1 MQKKLTNVVAQ
12 QQGSLLY
19 QIFKSLPKP
28 EDTLWTKQLVQ
39 LPRVTFITIYGFLVD
54 RKVILPKVKVLLIY
68 EQESQFRMTWK
79 MAVFCHVM
87 KFLAY
92 QLSIA

>member
-1 MQKKLTNVVAQ
+1 VITLVIFSIIIVEFYIRYGWNDFLVDPDRGLNVQKKLTNVVAQ

-39 LPRVTFITIYGFLVD
+39 LPRVTFITIYL
-54 RKVILPKVKVLLIY
+54 
-68 EQESQFRMTWK
+68 E
-79 MAVFCHVM
+79 
-87 KFLAY
+87 
-92 QLSIA
+92 SIADIRAGKSI